1 MISVNVTFIDQKI
14 QQIEISGHANFDC
27 HGKDI
32 VCAGVSAIVYGS
44 INAIDQVKKNQIE
57 FKIKEGYTFI
67 KVKKDSSDLQL
78 LLKMM
83 LVQLQ
88 TLEETYGQFIKINQL
103 MEV

>member
-1 MISVNVTFIDQKI
+1 MENVAVLRTFCTKGRPAKTFSYVFPAKI
-14 QQIEISGHANFDC
+14 YRIPLL
-27 HGKDI
+27 
-32 VCAGVSAIVYGS
+32 
-44 INAIDQVKKNQIE
+44 KNVDRK

>member
-14 QQIEISGHANFDC
+14 QQIEISGHANFDR

-67 KVKKDSSDLQL
+67 KVKKDSSNLQL

>member
-14 QQIEISGHANFDC
+14 QQIEISGHSNFDR

-67 KVKKDSSDLQL
+67 KVKKDSSNLQL

>member
-1 MISVNVTFIDQKI
+1 MPIL
-14 QQIEISGHANFDC
+14 HR

>member
-14 QQIEISGHANFDC
+14 QQIEISGHANFDR

-67 KVKKDSSDLQL
+67 KVKKRFFGFTT
-78 LLKMM
+78 
-83 LVQLQ
+83 LVKNDACSITNLRRNLW
-88 TLEETYGQFIKINQL
+88 TIY
-103 MEV
+103 